1 MLDDPDRISGG
12 IQPGIGTSYGD
23 RSAPPIRT
31 TTRAGAVVGFVAMI
45 GAAVFLAFMGMPG
58 FFVGFAIF
66 AAFLVLIGGL
76 AGSISEEQR
85 IMRAEEAE
93 AEAKERFKEE
103 VAQSVKQKLEG
114 TIKVRCRYCGA
125 LNGEQD
131 EKCESCGA
139 PL

>member
-1 MLDDPDRISGG
+1 M
-12 IQPGIGTSYGD
+12 
-23 RSAPPIRT
+23 
-31 TTRAGAVVGFVAMI
+31 GFVLMI
-45 GAAVFLAFMGMPG
+45 GAAVFLSFMGAPG

-66 AAFLVLIGGL
+66 AAFLVLIGGF
-76 AGSISEEQR
+76 AGSISEDRR
-85 IMRAEEAE
+85 IMKALEAEEEAKAEAEAAE

-125 LNGEQD
+125 LSDEND

>member
-1 MLDDPDRISGG
+1 MWEDPDRVSGG
-12 IQPGIGTSYGD
+12 IGTGYGD
-23 RSAPPIRT
+23 SSAPPIRT
-31 TTRAGAVVGFVAMI
+31 NTRAGAVVGFIALI
-45 GAAVFLAFMGMPG
+45 GAAMFFAYLDAPG

-66 AAFLVLIGGL
+66 AAFVALIGGL
-76 AGSISEEQR
+76 VMSASEEQQ

-125 LNGEQD
+125 LSDEND